1 MTGGTIAMIPLKD
14 QEILRTKF
22 QQELMSTV
30 KVDMFTERDTGLV
43 LPGQRPCQGC
53 KPTRQML
60 QELTA
65 LSPRLNF
72 NVHILTEHP
81 EEAGEL
87 GVDKIPAII
96 LRDEDDRRLTF
107 YGMPSGTE
115 FPCLI
120 DTIIDLSQSRSLLSK
135 DSHNKLKKVVT
146 EVKLQVMVTPSCPH
160 CPNMARLA
168 YQVAL
173 ASPHVSAEVIEIDE
187 FPEIAQRYRVRAV
200 PMTIINEQT
209 AIPGA
214 ADETIFV
221 DQVTKVAGSKVTGPE
236 AGGSLFTTAPI
247 HAPQSDNPRQVR
259 PQGQNGIILP

>member
-1 MTGGTIAMIPLKD
+1 MIPLKD
-14 QEILRTKF
+14 QEILRRKF

-30 KVDMFTERDTGLV
+30 KIDMFSERDTGLV
-43 LPGQRPCQGC
+43 LPGRRPCQGC

-60 QELTA
+60 QELTG

-72 NVHILTEHP
+72 NVHILAEHP
-81 EEAGEL
+81 EAADKL
-87 GVDKIPAII
+87 GVDKIPAIV

-115 FPCLI
+115 FPCFV
-120 DTIIDLSQSRSLLSK
+120 DTIVDLSQGRSLLSK
-135 DSHNKLKKVVT
+135 DSQSKLKKVTT

-173 ASPHVSAEVIEIDE
+173 VSPHVSAEVIEISE
-187 FPEIAQRYRVRAV
+187 FPEIVQRYRVRAV
-200 PMTIINEQT
+200 PVTIINEQT

-214 ADETIFV
+214 VDETIFV
-221 DQVTKVAGSKVTGPE
+221 DQVTKAAGSKVIGPE
-236 AGGSLFTTAPI
+236 TGGDLFTTVPI
-247 HAPQSDNPRQVR
+247 HAPQSDNPRQAR